1 MNDSIESA
9 LGRGTS
15 FLMAQSHN
23 DGNFEGELSSSTF
36 PTCAY
41 AWVQFALG
49 KLPDAELVEWL
60 LRNQHEDGTWGLD
73 ISNQPNREA
82 TLFAKL
88 ILQQVVERQPTSQVE
103 TALAR
108 TPHYPLKLALIKL
121 SYAAFGQSEW
131 TELTIS
137 RNMLPLVALVQKV
150 SARFP
155 RLRAVLKPPTNVLPP
170 IDLFTTPMFQ
180 KLFIAE
186 QHTLAAVFLLIE
198 LNTAKRVEIIDSLFD
213 WLKAHV
219 LTDGSWFRV
228 GYITALSCL
237 ALIELR
243 SKRVSQSVEIDRMID
258 ESLSWLACTQNSD
271 GGCRE
276 ALNLNVWDT
285 ALSIITI
292 TEVDAAEG
300 ADGLR
305 SAGSWLVQN
314 QNDDGGWSFSGL
326 PGGNLPSD
334 ADDTALATL
343 ALLKLKLTNSNTAI
357 HRGLRWLRAQQG
369 RDGSWSTYLPGQ
381 GDVGCVSI
389 TAHAIE
395 ALIEAGGRNEDVE
408 RACKWLKRQFIPDGR
423 WSDLWLAKYTYGT
436 ANAIAALIQAGEGDC
451 EEIHRG
457 IQWLERVQNV
467 DGGWGEDMFG
477 NRTESTVEQTAW
489 SACTLLLVD
498 PHNESGWRGIK
509 FLLSHQRPDGSWTAS
524 CVGIYWEIIGGYADP
539 INASVFP
546 LRALHRAKWAMQNA
560 RNANLFVES
569 NETD

>member
-1 MNDSIESA
+1 MNDSIETA
-9 LGRGTS
+9 LRRGTS
-15 FLMAQSHN
+15 FLMAQSHH

-49 KLPDAELVEWL
+49 ELPDAALVEWL
-60 LRNQHEDGTWGLD
+60 LRNQQEDGTWSLD
-73 ISNQPNREA
+73 ISNQANREA

-88 ILQQVVERQPTSQVE
+88 ILQQNVERQPTPQVE

-108 TPHYPLKLALIKL
+108 IPHYPLKLALIKL

-137 RNMLPLVALVQKV
+137 RNMLPLVALVRKV

-155 RLRAVLKPPTNVLPP
+155 RLRAILKPPTNILPP
-170 IDLFTTPMFQ
+170 VDFFNTPMFRN
-180 KLFIAE
+180 LFIAE
-186 QHTLAAVFLLIE
+186 QHTLAAVFLMIE
-198 LNTAKRVEIIDSLFD
+198 LNTTRRDEIIDCLFD
-213 WLKAHV
+213 WLKAHM

-243 SKRVSQSVEIDRMID
+243 KKGVSKNSELDRMID
-258 ESLSWLACTQNSD
+258 ESLSWLARTQNSD

-285 ALSIITI
+285 ALSIITVK
-292 TEVDAAEG
+292 EVDVVEG
-300 ADGLR
+300 AEELR

-314 QNDDGGWSFSGL
+314 QNADGGWAFSGL

-334 ADDTALATL
+334 ADDTALASL
-343 ALLKLKLTNSNTAI
+343 ALLKLKLAHSDNAI
-357 HRGLRWLRAQQG
+357 HRGVRWLLAHQG
-369 RDGSWSTYLPGQ
+369 RDGSWSTYIPGQ

-395 ALIEAGGRNEDVE
+395 ALIEAGGRNTDVE
-408 RACKWLKRQFIPDGR
+408 RACKWLKRQITPDGR
-423 WSDLWLAKYTYGT
+423 WSDLWLAKNTYGT
-436 ANAIAALIQAGEGDC
+436 ANAITALIQAGERHC

-457 IQWLERVQNV
+457 LQWLESVQNC

-489 SACTLLLVD
+489 SAGALLLVD
-498 PHNESGWRGIK
+498 PQNESGWKGIK
-509 FLLSHQRPDGSWTAS
+509 FLLSHQRLDGSWNAS

-546 LRALHRAKWAMQNA
+546 LRALHRAKWAVQNTS
-560 RNANLFVES
+560 NANRFVES
-569 NETD
+569 NEAD